1 VKRQLKASLTGL
13 AIALF
18 TVGCADSA
26 STSGTSSA
34 ASRAE
39 IQEVTED
46 LYWIH
51 LRLDTARSALD
62 EADLALSGGDEAT
75 ASFHVAEAQRA
86 LQRADDKVL
95 ELGQEVQKAFDLDR
109 D

>member
-1 VKRQLKASLTGL
+1 MQ
-13 AIALF
+13 
-18 TVGCADSA
+18 
-26 STSGTSSA
+26 
-34 ASRAE
+34 
-39 IQEVTED
+39 QVTED

-75 ASFHVAEAQRA
+75 ASYHVAEAQRA

-95 ELGQEVQKAFDLDR
+95 QRGLDVQTPFDLAR
-109 D
+109 DCRGGAGRAPPF